1 MNPQK
6 SPKPGIKITILTEAD
21 ITKKINNKKNNEVD
35 MRSGG
40 TNMNMEGM
48 NMQGMSNFFGNMA
61 KSNPYIPQ
69 NNGMFKG

>member
-69 NNGMFKG
+69 NNGMFMG